1 MTVFDCVESQLA
13 LEHGDDG
20 QILIYDLLSVIYLCL
35 KVDGRIFN
43 VSFLQFLLNI
53 TTLSS
58 YNELRQHVT
67 PGTEPLGWSEDIYP
81 GLEYE
86 ILTRL
91 NFKTELVSNSQ
102 IAFELIAAFQAEL
115 EGRQGSTNQSSYSSD
130 ELNSI
135 LLGAQYRSY
144 LCTLGKSSHLRP
156 LQLSETP
163 LGFKDR
169 YLLWRDKL
177 LIKPKSDRPERSK
190 TIDNGY

>member
-1 MTVFDCVESQLA
+1 MTVFDCVESQLS
-13 LEHGDDG
+13 LEHDDDG

-43 VSFLQFLLNI
+43 VSFIQFLLNI
-53 TTLSS
+53 TRLSS
-58 YNELRQHVT
+58 YNELKQHVS

-86 ILTRL
+86 ILLRL

-115 EGRQGSTNQSSYSSD
+115 EGRQGSTNHSSYSSD

-144 LCTLGKSSHLRP
+144 LCTLGKYSYLRLSSYLRRIKA
-156 LQLSETP
+156 SKIDI
-163 LGFKDR
+163 F
-169 YLLWRDKL
+169 YWRDKL
-177 LIKPKSDRPERSK
+177 RIKPGLDKPGHSK
-190 TIDNGY
+190 TILYGY